1 MVMYVSSSLFDN
13 WRAFTHITM
22 DPNIQLH
29 YSDPSFSAMCLKAFN
44 HYSHTTV
51 TIDCVEYQDTEYEQ
65 VWDNYN
71 YQDTTNLLKLT
82 FDPADHIVYS
92 FASNTQTVK
101 GMDDDMLASTQSL
114 FQNYYRKDLGDTRSF
129 YSAEDLIDK
138 IEYLRTAK
146 AGYFSKCSWV
156 GMATVFKVPH
166 TVLQQIY
173 PHRSKW

>member
-1 MVMYVSSSLFDN
+1 MVMYVSPSLFDN
-13 WRAFTHITM
+13 WRAFTHKAKN
-22 DPNIQLH
+22 PRLQLYCQNH
-29 YSDPSFSAMCLKAFN
+29 SFSATCLKAFN
-44 HYSHTTV
+44 HYSH
-51 TIDCVEYQDTEYEQ
+51 IAVEVDSVEHQDIEYEQ
-65 VWDNYN
+65 VVDNYN
-71 YQDTTNLLKLT
+71 YQDTTDLLKLT

-114 FQNYYRKDLGDTRSF
+114 FQNYYRKNLGDTRSF
-129 YSAEDLIDK
+129 YSADDLIDK